1 MAGDG
6 GSQTKEDSFR
16 VIFTALQEYKAQY
29 GDMHVPV
36 SFVVPDNHEE
46 FSRECWG
53 LPLGTRVQA
62 IRSGNA
68 YQKYRSTLNNIR
80 FPWNAKHTR
89 KKGAFE
95 RFVLSLGIYNQL
107 KLGSVNDIPYSYR
120 IPREAPW
127 PSDTHGYWLGRK
139 VAEVRRGLIFASPRY
154 Q

>member
-1 MAGDG
+1 MSTYTKVIPLAILALLSFYADCYILVPSQWKMVPFLSVNTRLQMAGDG

-29 GDMHVPV
+29 GDMYVPV

-68 YQKYRSTLNNIR
+68 YQKYRSTLNKIR
-80 FPWNAKHTR
+80 FPWNAR
-89 KKGAFE
+89 YPKKG
-95 RFVLSLGIYNQL
+95 RL
-107 KLGSVNDIPYSYR
+107 NDLFS
-120 IPREAPW
+120 
-127 PSDTHGYWLGRK
+127 PS
-139 VAEVRRGLIFASPRY
+139 ASTIS
-154 Q
+154 